1 METNDPKYKHKPS
14 EKHTLEEVLK
24 SLQDLIRN
32 DLEESAPGAAKPE
45 PSPTAAHDTISRD
58 ENTAVRR
65 EDFAPQSPGAGPVNL
80 SAVMRSLNDLIGNEL
95 NVGDE
100 PAPEGTTPAATHEE
114 FLATNDS
121 IEEYIPEELGRLDD
135 ELDIGDELVLPEPET
150 LAEPLMPDVGIESV
164 PLAEAPPEPAAPLDD
179 EIILESFPEDMVPL
193 DEALTFEEP
202 LEPAPAL
209 VPVVSSAP
217 ELPGEISPELLGE
230 AEVEVEAAP
239 PPAAPEIPP
248 PMNATAAPGL
258 QQELLLE
265 EPPPIELRMPPS
277 PEIVLAS
284 EPAAEPE
291 TAPAPVAEK
300 TPDAAESA
308 LPTIEVEESL
318 DAGDYFDVATLPAE
332 TTAAEPEAVLDFDVE
347 ISVEPEN
354 APLSI
359 ETPPATPVETTPVAE
374 AGAETLPTAE
384 PAEQK
389 ITLEII
395 NVPLDESAN
404 SWPSVD
410 FDTLVTEPATP
421 EPATASVSAEVTAPE
436 AAPPTLTAEPEPVTP
451 TEAVTT
457 PPAVESPPGPA
468 TEPGTPEPV
477 ETAPVMPPTAE
488 SAPQAEAPP
497 VAVEPAATSTPESP
511 NLDDIPVLNEVVAP
525 PAGSAPAKPPV
536 SPAAVAPPASD
547 HARDVVVR
555 AVARLNVEMR
565 KTGGTGLDTKTILRL
580 QQLMRQ
586 ELEKGGKK

>member
-32 DLEESAPGAAKPE
+32 DLVESPPTAGPE
-45 PSPTAAHDTISRD
+45 PAPAAARDTVSRD
-58 ENTAVRR
+58 ENTPVRR

-80 SAVMRSLNDLIGNEL
+80 NAVMRSLKDLIGNEL

-100 PAPEGTTPAATHEE
+100 PVPESSEPAATHEVY
-114 FLATNDS
+114 LATDDQL
-121 IEEYIPEELGRLDD
+121 EEYIPEELGELGD
-135 ELDIGDELVLPEPET
+135 ELNIGDELVLPEPET
-150 LAEPLMPDVGIESV
+150 PAAPVESPAPDTGIEPA
-164 PLAEAPPEPAAPLDD
+164 PLAEAPPEDIAPLAEEIVMESLPD
-179 EIILESFPEDMVPL
+179 EMVPL
-193 DEALTFEEP
+193 DEALTLDEP
-202 LEPAPAL
+202 LEIEPAP
-209 VPVVSSAP
+209 VPDISATP
-217 ELPGEISPELLGE
+217 ELPGEISPELL
-230 AEVEVEAAP
+230 AEPEPEPAP

-248 PMNATAAPGL
+248 PVNAAAAPGL
-258 QQELLLE
+258 QQELLFE

-277 PEIVLAS
+277 PEIAPAP

-291 TAPAPVAEK
+291 TTPPPVAE
-300 TPDAAESA
+300 AS
-308 LPTIEVEESL
+308 LPTIEVEESS
-318 DAGDYFDVATLPAE
+318 DAGDYFDVATLPTE
-332 TTAAEPEAVLDFDVE
+332 TTAAEPEAVIDFDVE

-354 APLSI
+354 MPFPS
-359 ETPPATPVETTPVAE
+359 ETPPATPAEAAPVAE
-374 AGAETLPTAE
+374 AGTETLPVAE

-395 NVPLDESAN
+395 DVPLDESAN

-410 FDTLVTEPATP
+410 FDSLVTEPVSP
-421 EPATASVSAEVTAPE
+421 EPATAPVNAEATAPE
-436 AAPPTLTAEPEPVTP
+436 AAPPTLTAEPEPVAPSAT
-451 TEAVTT
+451 VTA
-457 PPAVESPPGPA
+457 PPAAESPPGPV
-468 TEPGTPEPV
+468 TEPETPEPV
-477 ETAPVMPPTAE
+477 ETAPVTPPVAE
-488 SAPQAEAPP
+488 SAPPAESPP
-497 VAVEPAATSTPESP
+497 VATEPAATSAPESP

-536 SPAAVAPPASD
+536 ASPAVPPPASD

-580 QQLMRQ
+580 QQLIRQ

>member
-45 PSPTAAHDTISRD
+45 SEPVAARDTISRD
-58 ENTAVRR
+58 ENTVVRR

-100 PAPEGTTPAATHEE
+100 PAPAGTTPAATHEE
-114 FLATNDS
+114 FLATSDS
-121 IEEYIPEELGRLDD
+121 IEEYIPEELGQLGD
-135 ELDIGDELVLPEPET
+135 ELNLGDELVLPEPEAPAAPIESLT
-150 LAEPLMPDVGIESV
+150 PDTGIEPA
-164 PLAEAPPEPAAPLDD
+164 PLVEAPLEPVAPLDD
-179 EIILESFPEDMVPL
+179 EIILESFQEEIAPL
-193 DEALTFEEP
+193 DEALTLDEP
-202 LEPAPAL
+202 LEIEPAPAPDL
-209 VPVVSSAP
+209 SATP

-230 AEVEVEAAP
+230 AEVEVAP

-248 PMNATAAPGL
+248 PMNVTATPGL

-277 PEIVLAS
+277 PEIVPV
-284 EPAAEPE
+284 PAAEPE

-332 TTAAEPEAVLDFDVE
+332 TTATEPEAVLDFDVE

-359 ETPPATPVETTPVAE
+359 ETPPATPVDATPVVE
-374 AGAETLPTAE
+374 TGAETLPAAE

-395 NVPLDESAN
+395 DLPLDESAN

-410 FDTLVTEPATP
+410 FDTLVTEHATP
-421 EPATASVSAEVTAPE
+421 EPATAPVSAEVTAPE
-436 AAPPTLTAEPEPVTP
+436 AEPLTLVEPETVTP
-451 TEAVTT
+451 TEAATA
-457 PPAVESPPGPA
+457 PPAAVSPPSLA

-477 ETAPVMPPTAE
+477 ETAPVMPSTAE

-536 SPAAVAPPASD
+536 SPAVVAPPASD

-586 ELEKGGKK
+586 ELEKGEKK

>member
-45 PSPTAAHDTISRD
+45 PAPAAARDAVSRD

-100 PAPEGTTPAATHEE
+100 PAPEGTTAATTHEE
-114 FLATNDS
+114 FLATDNG

-135 ELDIGDELVLPEPET
+135 ELDISEGLVLPEPEM
-150 LAEPLMPDVGIESV
+150 LAAPVESLAPDTGIEPA
-164 PLAEAPPEPAAPLDD
+164 PLAEAPPEPVAPLDD
-179 EIILESFPEDMVPL
+179 EIILESFPEEMVPL
-193 DEALTFEEP
+193 DEELTLEEP
-202 LEPAPAL
+202 LEIEPAPVEA
-209 VPVVSSAP
+209 ATP
-217 ELPGEISPELLGE
+217 ELPGEISPELLDE
-230 AEVEVEAAP
+230 AVSTP
-239 PPAAPEIPP
+239 PPPAPEIPP
-248 PMNATAAPGL
+248 PMNAKAAPGF

-277 PEIVLAS
+277 PEIVVVS
-284 EPAAEPE
+284 KPAAEPV
-291 TAPAPVAEK
+291 TEK

-308 LPTIEVEESL
+308 LLSIEVEESP

-332 TTAAEPEAVLDFDVE
+332 TMAAEPEAVLDFDVE

-359 ETPPATPVETTPVAE
+359 ETPLATPVDATPVVE
-374 AGAETLPTAE
+374 TSAETLPAAE

-395 NVPLDESAN
+395 DLPLDESTN
-404 SWPSVD
+404 NWPSVD
-410 FDTLVTEPATP
+410 FDTLVTEPAIP
-421 EPATASVSAEVTAPE
+421 EPVTAPVGTEATAPE
-436 AAPPTLTAEPEPVTP
+436 AEPPTLTAEPEPVTP
-451 TEAVTT
+451 TEAVTA
-457 PPAVESPPGPA
+457 PPAAESPPGPA
-468 TEPGTPEPV
+468 TEPETPEPV
-477 ETAPVMPPTAE
+477 EAAPVSPSTAE

-547 HARDVVVR
+547 PTRDVVVR

-586 ELEKGGKK
+586 ELEKGEKK